1 MSIKTQ
7 KNWRVVSNAPMT
19 HNSIS
24 AEIISLLLK
33 NRGLEKKEEIENFLY
48 PKLEDI
54 SYKSLDIDESEVKKA
69 VKRIHDGIAQKE
81 QIIVYGDYDVDGITA
96 SAILW
101 ETLIQAG
108 AVCMPYIPHRVD
120 EGYGLSLKGIDNVL
134 SLYPSTKIIITVD
147 NGIVANKAVEYAK
160 EKGIDVIITDH
171 HMPDDGHTLPDCF
184 ALIHTTKLCGAG
196 IAWLFSFEFKD
207 YALKI
212 DAHLELAT
220 LGTIADLVPLK
231 DANRAIVT
239 YGLPA
244 LKKTERKG
252 LKSLYS
258 LAEIIDKDIT
268 PYEVGHVIAPRL
280 NAAGRLE
287 TAMDSLRLLCTKDP
301 RRAQELAEQLD
312 AINLERQKI
321 MHDSTAHASSHIRST
336 AEKNRVLVIAHE
348 SYPEGVIGLIAG
360 KLVEE
365 YYRPSIVI
373 SKGEKVSKGSVRSIQ
388 GFDII
393 TFLREH
399 KEFFVNVGGHPMA
412 AGFSIDTEKIEL
424 FQKTLEDNA
433 LQSIGD
439 ELLVRTLTV
448 DCEIPLS
455 LVTKE
460 LYSSLQQLAP
470 FGMGN
475 YEPLFISSNVLVR
488 EVRTLGREGKHLR
501 FVLQEDDDTKPVEAV
516 AFGLGE
522 KINEVD
528 QDDYINIVYTIDIN
542 TWKGES
548 KLQLKIKDFKISS
561 EK

>member
-1 MSIKTQ
+1 MSIKSQ
-7 KNWRVVSNAPMT
+7 KNWRVVSNTPITSHA
-19 HNSIS
+19 SS
-24 AEIISLLLK
+24 DEITSLLLK
-33 NRGLEKKEEIENFLY
+33 NRGLEKKDEVENFLH
-48 PKLEDI
+48 PHLEDI
-54 SYKSLDIDESEVKKA
+54 SYKVLGIDDGDVKKA
-69 VKRIHDGIAQKE
+69 VKRIEKGIAQKE

-101 ETLIQAG
+101 ETLTQAG
-108 AVCMPYIPHRVD
+108 ASCMPYIPHRVD
-120 EGYGLSLKGIDNVL
+120 EGYGLSQRGIGNVL
-134 SLYPSTKIIITVD
+134 SLYPSTKIIVTVD
-147 NGIVANKAVEYAK
+147 NGIVANEAVEYAK
-160 EKGIDVIITDH
+160 KKGIDVIITDH
-171 HMPDDGHTLPDCF
+171 HMPDEGHTPPDSF

-196 IAWLFSFEFKD
+196 IAWLFSFEFKN
-207 YALKI
+207 YKVKI
-212 DAHLELAT
+212 DEHLELAT

-244 LKKTERKG
+244 LKKSERKG
-252 LKSLYS
+252 LKALYT
-258 LAEIIDKDIT
+258 LAGIKDKEIT

-287 TAMDSLRLLCTKDP
+287 TAMDSLRLLCTRDTK
-301 RRAQELAEQLD
+301 RAQELAEQLD
-312 AINLERQKI
+312 AINLERQKV
-321 MHDSTAHASSHIRST
+321 MHDSTAHASTHIRKT
-336 AEKNRVLVIAHE
+336 AEKNRVLIIAHD

-365 YYRPSIVI
+365 YYRPAIVI

-424 FQKTLEDNA
+424 FQKTLEDKA
-433 LQSIGD
+433 LQAIGD

-448 DCEIPLS
+448 DCEIPLG
-455 LVTKE
+455 LVTKD
-460 LYSSLQQLAP
+460 LYVTLQQLAP

-475 YEPLFISSNVLVR
+475 YEPLFLSKKVLIR
-488 EVRTLGREGKHLR
+488 EVRALGREGKHLR
-501 FVLQEDDDTKPVEAV
+501 LVLQEDDNAKPIEAV
-516 AFGLGE
+516 AFGVGE
-522 KINEVD
+522 RISEID
-528 QDDYINIVYTIDIN
+528 QDDHLDIVYTIDIN

-548 KLQLKIKDFKISS
+548 KLQLKVKDFKVSS
-561 EK
+561 EI